1 MRGHFLVAF
10 ISFALILSPWP
21 VVNSEVVV
29 HETRSVTF
37 NAYNSYADIK
47 GELERISDIYGNFTA
62 LRIIGTT
69 WEGRDIMALRVT
81 DNPQTE
87 EDEPDILIMG
97 GHHGNE
103 LPSVEVPLYILEF
116 LAGNYSTNGTIR
128 KLVDTR
134 DIWFVPL
141 VNPDGREYTLSG
153 QGEWRKNRRPI
164 DLDGDGEP
172 EGTGVDLNRNY
183 GHLWGQQGTSINPDS
198 LTYCGPAPF
207 SENETMAVRTL
218 AMEQN
223 FEISLSF
230 HTYGQQVSYPWNND
244 LDALNPKVDVLEAI
258 ASEMAERNY
267 YVPMQGKNLYPTTG
281 DSDDWL
287 YANTSCLPFTIE
299 VGTQYQP
306 PPTEIASLCREN
318 LAPALYAIE
327 IADQPEQA
335 KLPDWTF
342 MVYMAADNS
351 LASESIVDLNEMEVA
366 GSNNDLNVIVL
377 YDGQTAGDSKLYKV
391 QRDISG
397 YSTTI
402 VSELLDD
409 QGAIINQASKELDMS
424 EPNVLRN
431 FVNWTVQYYPA
442 QRYLLDIW
450 GHGSGVLGG
459 FCSDGLSLM
468 QTYELSQALF
478 GYRLDIVGFDACSMG
493 CFETASELA
502 GIAGILIGSEA
513 EEPISG
519 WDYQNS
525 LVKLGALP
533 NMTPGELAD
542 VIVSDYISKNM
553 QFNYITQSAMDVY
566 VFENYFMDEFDKFA
580 GVLMD
585 FAYNEYSDILS
596 ARNYSH
602 TLSNDQNTVDLYE
615 FLTHLDN
622 LNVAAP
628 VKTRL
633 ARLADLKDMLILEAS
648 HGSAYPNADS
658 MSIYFPVIEETISP
672 IYDSLLFGRG
682 QWDEFLLKLKNPAQ
696 MPTISHQEPSELD
709 NSAGPYLVSVSV
721 DYPSPAQLTI
731 FYRVNGNQW
740 QSSEMSLGRGTYTGE
755 LPGQPNGNIIEYY
768 FLAEYQ
774 NSSITEPYDVKWG
787 GEEFYQITI
796 FTKCD
801 VSVSSVVISPGT
813 TVANRTSMNFT
824 AVCNNTGPEPVK
836 ANVSVFIWGSNKTV
850 MVGMKE
856 VNISVGVA
864 ELVNFSWTAEPG
876 VWIGIANAVAVGVH
890 DTDNT
895 NQNATIW
902 LNVSSTSESQEEYN
916 NTFLGDWGAIL
927 GVLVLFSMIPPIIFL
942 MLMRDIRKKKRANI
956 ARRIK
961 TTKYFIETAKDF
973 GGDVAYPE
981 LLLIKAENAL
991 DKGNA
996 AEAEK
1001 LALEAREAAMLS
1013 VAEKTM

>member
-1 MRGHFLVAF
+1 MRGHFLVAL
-10 ISFALILSPWP
+10 ISLALILSPWP
-21 VVNSEVVV
+21 IIRSQTQV
-29 HETRSVTF
+29 TRSVTF
-37 NAYNSYADIK
+37 SAYNSYADIK
-47 GELERISDIYGNFTA
+47 GELDRISNYYSNFTA
-62 LRIIGTT
+62 LRTIGTT

-81 DNPQTE
+81 DNPLLN
-87 EDEPDILIMG
+87 EDEPDLLIMG

-116 LAGNYSTNGTIR
+116 LVGNYSTNGTVR

-164 DLDGDGEP
+164 DLDGDGIP

-183 GHLWGQQGTSINPDS
+183 GHLWGQQGTSTNPNS

-207 SENETMAVRTL
+207 SENETIAIRTL

-244 LDALNPKVDVLEAI
+244 LDTLNPKADILEAI
-258 ASEMAERNY
+258 ATEMTERNY
-267 YVPMQGKNLYPTTG
+267 YIPMQGKNLYLTTG

-306 PPTEIASLCREN
+306 PAIEIAGLCGEN

-327 IADQPEQA
+327 IADEPERA

-351 LASESIVDLNEMEVA
+351 LESEAAIDLNEMEVS
-366 GSNNDLNVIVL
+366 GSNTDLNIIVL
-377 YDGQTAGDSKLYKV
+377 FDGQTSGDSKLYKV

-409 QGAIINQASKELDMS
+409 QGTIINQASKELDMS
-424 EPNVLRN
+424 EPTVLKN
-431 FVNWTVQYYPA
+431 FVSWTIQNYQA
-442 QRYLLDIW
+442 QRYLLDLW

-459 FCSDGLSLM
+459 FCLDGLSLM

-478 GYRLDIVGFDACSMG
+478 GHKLDIVGFDACSMG

-525 LVKLGALP
+525 LVKLGTLP

-542 VIVSDYISKNM
+542 VIVSDYISKNS
-553 QFNYITQSAMDVY
+553 QFNYITQAAMDVY
-566 VFENYFMDEFDKFA
+566 VFEKYFMDELNEFA
-580 GVLMD
+580 SVLTD
-585 FAYNEYSDILS
+585 FAYSEFSDILS

-622 LNVAAP
+622 LDIAQP

-633 ARLADLKDMLILEAS
+633 ARLSDMRDLLIQEAS
-648 HGSAYPNADS
+648 HGSAFPNAES
-658 MSIYFPVIEETISP
+658 MSIYFPDIDETISP
-672 IYDSLLFGRG
+672 AYDSLSFSGG
-682 QWDEFLLKLKNPAQ
+682 HWDDFLLALKNPAQ
-696 MPTISHQEPSELD
+696 MPAISQPYSSEPDS
-709 NSAGPYLVSVSV
+709 SAGPYQVSISV
-721 DYPSPAQLTI
+721 DYPNQVELTML
-731 FYRVNGNQW
+731 YRTNGGQW
-740 QSSEMSLGRGTYTGE
+740 QSAEMSQGRGTYTFE
-755 LPGQPNGNIIEYY
+755 LPGQPNGSVIEYY
-768 FLAEYQ
+768 FLVEYQ
-774 NSSITEPYDVKWG
+774 GQSI
-787 GEEFYQITI
+787 
-796 FTKCD
+796 
-801 VSVSSVVISPGT
+801 
-813 TVANRTSMNFT
+813 
-824 AVCNNTGPEPVK
+824 TGPEPAK
-836 ANVSVFIWGSNKTV
+836 ANVSVFIWGANKTV
-850 MVGMKE
+850 QVGMKE
-856 VNISVGVA
+856 VDLSVGIA
-864 ELVNFSWTAEPG
+864 EMVNFSWTAEPG
-876 VWIGIANAVAVGVH
+876 VWIGIANAVAIGVQ
-890 DTDNT
+890 DTDST

-902 LNVSSTSESQEEYN
+902 LNVSSTSEGQEDQN
-916 NTFLGDWGAIL
+916 NTFLGDWGAIFGL
-927 GVLVLFSMIPPIIFL
+927 LVLFSMIPPVIFL
-942 MLMRDIRKKKRANI
+942 ILMRDIRKKKRANI

-981 LLLIKAENAL
+981 LLLAKAKNAL
-991 DKGNA
+991 DRGNA

-1001 LALEAREAAMLS
+1001 LALDAREAAMLS
-1013 VAEKTM
+1013 VSEKAR